1 MGDPAM
7 EAFTLSRKNVA
18 DLLLSLKG
26 QTDSTPLEVLQD
38 SWSTTHKKEKNPFI
52 SSGFPSIF
60 EKILKSKKIEFGF
73 SLNEIVSL
81 ANQIEYTTLSS
92 SAVQNWVKRDIKELV
107 GSPLLGKKYTVEQA
121 ATLLIVKDLKAS
133 LDFESIRK
141 ILTLVFNN
149 PEDRSDDIIDPIDLY
164 SAYSSVFDKVHHQPV
179 PQVKSAGSM
188 NDWMDQFIKD
198 ECDAILPSFKN
209 LNEENLNIVLNVLL
223 VTALTVQAAYYQS
236 ATKRYA
242 HAALFLQ

>member
-1 MGDPAM
+1 M
-7 EAFTLSRKNVA
+7 EAFTLSRKNMA
-18 DLLLSLKG
+18 DLLSSLKS
-26 QTDSTPLEVLQD
+26 QSDSTPLQVLQD
-38 SWSTTHKKEKNPFI
+38 AWPITHKDEMNPFI

-60 EKILKSKKIEFGF
+60 EKILKRKKSEFGF

-179 PQVKSAGSM
+179 PQVKNAGSM

-198 ECDAILPSFKN
+198 ECDAILPTFKN
-209 LNEENLNIVLNVLL
+209 LNEENLTIVLNVLL

-236 ATKRYA
+236 ATKRYTQ
-242 HAALFLQ
+242 AALFLQGK

>member
-1 MGDPAM
+1 VL
-7 EAFTLSRKNVA
+7 EAFTLSRKNMA
-18 DLLLSLKG
+18 DLLSSLKG
-26 QTDSTPLEVLQD
+26 HTDITPIQVLQD
-38 SWSTTHKKEKNPFI
+38 AWSITYKDEVNAFI
-52 SSGFPSIF
+52 SSGCPSIF
-60 EKILKSKKIEFGF
+60 EKILKGKKTEFGF

-179 PQVKSAGSM
+179 PQIKNDGSM

-198 ECDAILPSFKN
+198 ECEGILPSFKI
-209 LNEENLNIVLNVLL
+209 LNEENLDIVLNVLL

-242 HAALFLQ
+242 QAALFMQGI